1 MKNKTFLT
9 ICGLLLVAACGP
21 APQGSTPDKSAATAP
36 QATKILPE
44 YDSTG
49 VISAVDGLTLTIDH
63 DGASAAG
70 VPAGRD
76 AFVGFADVLSGAP
89 LTPGSRVAFKFRKNG
104 EALELSELKAR

>member
-1 MKNKTFLT
+1 MKNKTFLS

-21 APQGSTPDKSAATAP
+21 GPQGSTPQKSPATAP
-36 QATKILPE
+36 QASKTLPE
-44 YDSTG
+44 YDSLG

-76 AFVGFADVLSGAP
+76 AFVGYAEVLSGAP
-89 LTPGSRVAFKFRKNG
+89 LTPGSRVAFKFHRNG